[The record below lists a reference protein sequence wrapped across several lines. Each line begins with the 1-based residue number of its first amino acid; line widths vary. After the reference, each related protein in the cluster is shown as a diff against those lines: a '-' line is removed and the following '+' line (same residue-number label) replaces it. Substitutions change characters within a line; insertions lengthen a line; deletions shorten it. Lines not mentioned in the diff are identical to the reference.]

1 MTKDELILTAWD
13 LKSLLALMSAVDSE
27 NEEALVE
34 MPNVATVALTIAEKL
49 YCHIVDNME

>member
-1 MTKDELILTAWD
+1 MTKDELIQTAWD
-13 LKSLLALMSAVDSE
+13 LKSLLSLMSAVDNE

-34 MPNVATVALTIAEKL
+34 MPNVATVAFAMAEKL